1 MSSQAFVVP
10 LPIRPESANSHP
22 ALRFYAEYGQ
32 NFPKTEE
39 AWATT
44 PWESYYSA
52 DCRMRM
58 VDGTYIEGGAKCW
71 QFFRKLYARF
81 PAVEREMLSMIVV
94 TEGESLYRIHA
105 EFITKLQVEGEE
117 RMVESPQAF
126 VYTLGQA
133 DAEKGTQGMQFR
145 ELRNYY
151 DLRTLES
158 ALTTT

>member
-1 MSSQAFVVP
+1 
-10 LPIRPESANSHP
+10 
-22 ALRFYAEYGQ
+22 
-32 NFPKTEE
+32 
-39 AWATT
+39 
-44 PWESYYSA
+44 
-52 DCRMRM
+52 
-58 VDGTYIEGGAKCW
+58 
-71 QFFRKLYARF
+71 
-81 PAVEREMLSMIVV
+81 MLSMIVV